1 MAAATRRSR
10 TELAPNHAVLYG
22 VLTLAALSV
31 IGAIISV
38 ASDLSP
44 TLLDAMGP
52 RGRLSIPLPMTIA
65 QIAMALAAV
74 SSRRTAA
81 MIGSGFIA
89 AALFAGVISGFFDG
103 GYADER
109 LTAFE
114 RIYQVTFIAALTVVG
129 AIAAMR
135 FLHAMRATSRSRD
148 YDPERPRAL

>member
-1 MAAATRRSR
+1 MAVATRRSR
-10 TELAPNHAVLYG
+10 TALAPNRTVLYG

-44 TLLDAMGP
+44 
-52 RGRLSIPLPMTIA
+52 IPLPMTVA
-65 QIAMALAAV
+65 QIAMAVAAG
-74 SSRRTAA
+74 SSRRILA
-81 MIGSGFIA
+81 MIGSGFVA
-89 AALFAGVISGFFDG
+89 AALFAGVVSGFFDG

-114 RIYQVTFIAALTVVG
+114 RVYQVSFIAALTVVG

-135 FLHAMRATSRSRD
+135 FLEAMRAASPSRD
-148 YDPERPRAL
+148 HERP